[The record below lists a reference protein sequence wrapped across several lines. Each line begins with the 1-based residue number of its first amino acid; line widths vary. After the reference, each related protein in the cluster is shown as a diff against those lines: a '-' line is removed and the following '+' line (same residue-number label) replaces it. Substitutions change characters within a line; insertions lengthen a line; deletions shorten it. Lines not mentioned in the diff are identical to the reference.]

1 MATENSFTP
10 KEFPWYIDPPL
21 KKKLDLMIECLK
33 TDDAW
38 VIIDGDEGAGKSTMA
53 AFIMYYVHCKTGRP
67 LSVDNFWFDA
77 EDMFNTAKNN
87 SGMILNW
94 DEAALGG
101 LSRQWQNKS
110 QQNLM
115 QLGMTGRIKHH
126 FVVLCV
132 PKADK
137 IGEYFVRD
145 RTLGLVH
152 VYKRNGIQKGRYLYL
167 NKRSKEKFWED
178 YRKSRRRR
186 YPALKSF
193 RGTFPNCFGKIIDE
207 TSYEKKK
214 LDAIS
219 KIGTVKKERN
229 LVAEKLA
236 VEKNQLIYRL
246 KMSGM
251 STPELAKA
259 HNCTER
265 TIQMIVKKEKDRLN
279 EGHVFYETETPSHI
293 NINRVYEN
301 KLENPL
307 PAQ

>member
-1 MATENSFTP
+1 MTDF

-38 VIIDGDEGAGKSTMA
+38 VVIDGDEGAGKSTMA

-67 LSVDNFWFDA
+67 LSADNFFFDA
-77 EDMFNTAKNN
+77 EEMFTVTKNN
-87 SGMILNW
+87 SGMLLNW

-101 LSRQWQNKS
+101 LSRQWQNKN

-126 FVVLCV
+126 FIVLCI

-137 IGEYFVRD
+137 LGEYFVRD
-145 RTLGLVH
+145 RTLGLIH
-152 VYKRNGIQKGRYLYL
+152 VYKRKGIKKGRYLYFD
-167 NKRSKEKFWED
+167 KKKKERFWED
-178 YRKSRRRR
+178 YRRSRRRR

-193 RGTFPNCFGKIIDE
+193 RGSFPNCFSKIIDE
-207 TSYEKKK
+207 ELYETKK

-219 KIGTVKKERN
+219 KIGNVKEKKMVLVEQVKQKRN
-229 LVAEKLA
+229 
-236 VEKNQLIYRL
+236 NLIYNLR
-246 KMSGM
+246 MSGM
-251 STPELAKA
+251 SLEDLAKA
-259 HNCTER
+259 NDCTVR
-265 TIQMIVKKEKDRLN
+265 RIQMIIKEEKERRNIQVVYSGTRNLKDIVITRVSDKKLIEP
-279 EGHVFYETETPSHI
+279 F
-293 NINRVYEN
+293 
-301 KLENPL
+301 

>member
-1 MATENSFTP
+1 MMDF

-38 VIIDGDEGAGKSTMA
+38 IIIDGDEGAGKSTMA

-77 EDMFNTAKNN
+77 EQMFNAAKNN
-87 SGMILNW
+87 NGLLLNW

-101 LSRQWQNKS
+101 LSRQWQNKN

-115 QLGMTGRIKHH
+115 LLGMTGRIKHH
-126 FVVLCV
+126 FVILCV

-152 VYKRNGIQKGRYLYL
+152 VYKRKGIEKGRYLYL
-167 NKRSKEKFWED
+167 NKKSKEKFWED
-178 YRKSRRRR
+178 YRRSRRRR

-193 RGTFPNCFGKIIDE
+193 RGTFPNCFSKIIDE
-207 TSYEKKK
+207 KLYETKKM
-214 LDAIS
+214 DAIS
-219 KIGTVKKERN
+219 KIGTKDKKLNRTDRRN
-229 LVAEKLA
+229 LEYKKKIAELLIKKKLVKEGA
-236 VEKNQLIYRL
+236 EYLGIHPDSIY
-246 KMSGM
+246 KW
-251 STPELAKA
+251 
-259 HNCTER
+259 
-265 TIQMIVKKEKDRLN
+265 KESDVSVGDVPVL
-279 EGHVFYETETPSHI
+279 ESYSSDI
-293 NINRVYEN
+293 NINRVSDK
-301 KLENPL
+301 KLIEPI
-307 PAQ
+307 PTQ